1 MNRNDFASIMSL
13 STKILL
19 INLAVLLLLTL
30 LLWIVSLWKRDAS
43 IADQFWGVG
52 FVIVAWVAA
61 CLVDQIH
68 SIDWAILG
76 LVTIWGARLAGYL
89 TWRKLGEGEDRR
101 YAEMRRR
108 HGGRFWWLSLFTV
121 FLLQGVLIW
130 FISLPVQATLWAAN
144 GNHIQWINA
153 IGIALCVFGISYETA
168 ADLQLA
174 RFKAVAGNQRK
185 VMDQGLW
192 RFSRH
197 PNYFGDFC
205 VWWGFYLVAA
215 SAGVAW
221 SIASPLAMSLL
232 LLRISG
238 VSLLE
243 STISDRRPEYDN
255 YKRTTNAFFPWRPRT
270 S

>member
-1 MNRNDFASIMSL
+1 MFL

-19 INLAVLLLLTL
+19 LNLAVLLLLTL

-61 CLVDQIH
+61 RLVGQLH
-68 SIDWAILG
+68 AIDWAVLG
-76 LVTIWGARLAGYL
+76 LVTVWGLRLAGYL
-89 TWRKLGEGEDRR
+89 TWRKRGEGEDRR
-101 YAEMRRR
+101 YAEMRRQ
-108 HGGRFWWLSLFTV
+108 HGRRFWWLSLFTV
-121 FLLQGVLIW
+121 FMLQGVLIW

-144 GNHIQWINA
+144 DSHIQWMSA
-153 IGIALCVFGISYETA
+153 AGVALCAFGISYETV

-174 RFKAVAGNQRK
+174 RFKAIAGNERK
-185 VMDQGLW
+185 VMAQGLW

-205 VWWGFYLVAA
+205 VWWGLYLIAA
-215 SAGVAW
+215 AAGAAW
-221 SIASPLAMSLL
+221 SIASPLAMSFL
-232 LLRISG
+232 LLRVSG

-243 STISDRRPEYDN
+243 STIGDRRPDYDK
-255 YKRTTNAFFPWRPRT
+255 YKRTTNAFFPWRPRV